1 MSACPTFSQESSLTL
16 TVLYTTLI
24 PSLNLYFISSPS
36 QLLPKSFT
44 KADYVWVPA
53 KSLQLC
59 LTLCDPTDCSLPGSS
74 LHRILQ
80 AGILEWV
87 AILLQGSNLHL
98 LQLLHCRQ
106 ILYHWATGEA
116 QTMHDSISNYYLL
129 IHMHFFFIIIWILCG
144 VSLVGRVSRNHA
156 RPQLSGGLSSPL
168 VKPPFGLLLVKL
180 GSLCSWDHKNV
191 NFLKFLPQ

>member
-24 PSLNLYFISSPS
+24 HSLNLYFISSPS

-129 IHMHFFFIIIWILCG
+129 IHMHFFLLSYEYC
-144 VSLVGRVSRNHA
+144 VESVLLVGCPGIMQDHNFQVDSLLLWSN
-156 RPQLSGGLSSPL
+156 
-168 VKPPFGLLLVKL
+168 LLLVSFWSNL
-180 GSLCSWDHKNV
+180 GH
-191 NFLKFLPQ
+191 FAPGIIRM